1 MMDPWAL
8 GPEIRVTGT
17 ERVDDG
23 WLVSAVGQGDQNC
36 PDCGERS
43 TSRHSWHHRRLQD
56 LPVQGLPVSL
66 DLRLGRWRCR
76 NRRCERQTFVERL
89 PDTAVPVARRT
100 RRVVELLQLLG
111 HTAGGR
117 PGEKLAARFAIPA
130 SDNTILRQRKRWA
143 AGRATAAVRAVGI
156 DDWSWRKGWT
166 YGTIIV
172 DLEQHE
178 VVEVIAERSTQTV
191 ADWFARHPEV
201 ELVCRDRC
209 GLYSQGAREGA
220 PQARQVVD
228 RFHVLQNLREA
239 IEHQMSHV
247 SRFAGRSL
255 LSETDSRGASGLADD
270 LQPSRR
276 IQREARVALFDRVQA
291 LHAAGKTL
299 RDITAIT
306 GVGRPTVRQ
315 WVRSGRLADRAA
327 TMPTTRSPRYFKD
340 YLSQRWEAGCINGG
354 QLLHEIK
361 RLGYTGCYSHLQ
373 RFLAGWRRAKRGQL
387 AGPEPL
393 GEGRPAID
401 PATGWQISPIVAASL
416 CMKPKRM
423 LTEAQAAKVMALK
436 QSSPSFSAM
445 RRLTMRFRG
454 IMRSG
459 DLDKLDQWLHEAAG
473 CGLQAIQRFARTVGH
488 DLAAVRNALTERWSN
503 GPVEGQINRLKALK
517 RAMYGRASV
526 ELLRARLA
534 PLS

>member
-1 MMDPWAL
+1 MMA
-8 GPEIRVTGT
+8 
-17 ERVDDG
+17 G
-23 WLVSAVGQGDQNC
+23 W
-36 PDCGERS
+36 
-43 TSRHSWHHRRLQD
+43 SRRWVKETRIAPTAES
-56 LPVQGLPVSL
+56 
-66 DLRLGRWRCR
+66 GR
-76 NRRCERQTFVERL
+76 
-89 PDTAVPVARRT
+89 
-100 RRVVELLQLLG
+100 RRVIAGITGVCRICPFRACRCCWTSGSVAGDVAIDDASGKPLSSAFPTPRSRWHAELAASLNRSSCSVTQL
-111 HTAGGR
+111 AGGR
-117 PGEKLAARFAIPA
+117 GRSWRPV
-130 SDNTILRQRKRWA
+130 LRSR
-143 AGRATAAVRAVGI
+143 RATAAVRAVGI

-201 ELVCRDRC
+201 EIVCRDRC

-255 LSETDSRGASGLADD
+255 LSETDSRGASGRADD

-340 YLSQRWEAGCINGG
+340 YLSQRWEAGCING
-354 QLLHEIK
+354 
-361 RLGYTGCYSHLQ
+361 
-373 RFLAGWRRAKRGQL
+373 
-387 AGPEPL
+387 
-393 GEGRPAID
+393 
-401 PATGWQISPIVAASL
+401 
-416 CMKPKRM
+416 
-423 LTEAQAAKVMALK
+423 
-436 QSSPSFSAM
+436 
-445 RRLTMRFRG
+445 
-454 IMRSG
+454 
-459 DLDKLDQWLHEAAG
+459 
-473 CGLQAIQRFARTVGH
+473 
-488 DLAAVRNALTERWSN
+488 
-503 GPVEGQINRLKALK
+503 
-517 RAMYGRASV
+517 
-526 ELLRARLA
+526 
-534 PLS
+534 